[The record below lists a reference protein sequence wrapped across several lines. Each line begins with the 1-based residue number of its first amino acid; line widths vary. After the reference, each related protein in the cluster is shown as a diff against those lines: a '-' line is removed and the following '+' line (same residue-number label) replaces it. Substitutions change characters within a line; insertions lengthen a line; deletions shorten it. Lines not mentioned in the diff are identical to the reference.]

1 MEFHHYNKS
10 KSVVVWLHCIYCII
24 FLGASI
30 TMMVI
35 ILCHILP
42 NAELPIEFI
51 LVAISFC
58 CFTALYSIDLI
69 LWQITGKE
77 DLIITNNEICVRHY
91 GRIFNKKQT
100 IKITDI
106 TCVTERSYLKHGE
119 NNFWYPSKQGSIKI
133 ECNKKIFYIG
143 RNIDTHETNRLIEI
157 ILQYKKVNQSIL
169 LNQ

>member
-10 KSVVVWLHCIYCII
+10 KSLAVWLHTIYCFI
-24 FLGASI
+24 FLGVSTAMI
-30 TMMVI
+30 LI
-35 ILCHILP
+35 IICHILP
-42 NAELPIEFI
+42 NTEIPIEFI
-51 LVAISFC
+51 LIAISFC
-58 CFTALYSIDLI
+58 CFAILYSIDLI

-133 ECNKKIFYIG
+133 ECNKKTYYIG
-143 RNIDTHETNRLIEI
+143 RNIDKEERTFLISEI
-157 ILQYKKVNQSIL
+157 KRHCNKN
-169 LNQ
+169 

>member
-91 GRIFNKKQT
+91 GRIFNKKYI
-100 IKITDI
+100 IKVTDI
-106 TCVTERSYLKHGE
+106 TCISERKYLEQGE
-119 NNFWYPSKQGSIKI
+119 NNFFYPTKQGCIKI
-133 ECNKKIFYIG
+133 ECNKNTYYIG
-143 RNIDTHETNRLIEI
+143 RNIDKEERAFLISEI
-157 ILQYKKVNQSIL
+157 KRHCNKN
-169 LNQ
+169 